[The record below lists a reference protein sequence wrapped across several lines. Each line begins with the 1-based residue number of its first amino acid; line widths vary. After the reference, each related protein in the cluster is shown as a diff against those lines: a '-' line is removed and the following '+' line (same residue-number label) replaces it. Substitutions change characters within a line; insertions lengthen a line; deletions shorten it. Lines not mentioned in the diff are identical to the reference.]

1 MRERHHLRFRD
12 ATAKLREQHK
22 EVVKRNRLL
31 EKQLLKSSV
40 REGREEIGKERFLVT
55 KGSFLY
61 FIRGKETRIILC
73 FIYLFLSL
81 QDAMSELNSELHHK
95 QGMVGELKSSV
106 TTVR

>member
-40 REGREEIGKERFLVT
+40 REGREGIKEREGNK
-55 KGSFLY
+55 KG
-61 FIRGKETRIILC
+61 EPATRNNR
-73 FIYLFLSL
+73 LF
-81 QDAMSELNSELHHK
+81 
-95 QGMVGELKSSV
+95 
-106 TTVR
+106 